1 MPAASEPPTLPRTW
15 RPLGPL
21 VMGIVLLVGLF
32 GLSAMTWFTFSDKAR
47 ADFSMA
53 EKVTMA
59 GFAIGI
65 IVLVHALTRSR
76 VEARAEKLI
85 VVNGYRRREFAWA
98 QVVAVS
104 LPPGAPWVTLDLA
117 DGNACPAM
125 GIQASDG
132 SRARRAVRDLR
143 AIVEQEAS

>member
-1 MPAASEPPTLPRTW
+1 MPADSEPPPPLPRTW
-15 RPLGPL
+15 RPMGSR

-32 GLSAMTWFTFSDKAR
+32 GLCAMVWLTFSDKVR
-47 ADFSMA
+47 AEFAMS
-53 EKVTMA
+53 EKITM
-59 GFAIGI
+59 GFFAILI
-65 IVLVHALTRSR
+65 CVLVHALTRSR

-85 VVNGYRRREFAWA
+85 VVNGYRRREFDWA

-132 SRARRAVRDLR
+132 SRARRAVRELR
-143 AIVEQEAS
+143 SLVEQAA

>member
-1 MPAASEPPTLPRTW
+1 
-15 RPLGPL
+15 
-21 VMGIVLLVGLF
+21 MGIVLLVGLF
-32 GLSAMTWFTFSDKAR
+32 GLCTMVWVTFSDKER
-47 ADFSMA
+47 AEFAMS
-53 EKVTMA
+53 EKVTMIF
-59 GFAIGI
+59 FALLIV
-65 IVLVHALTRSR
+65 VLVHALTRSR
-76 VEARAEKLI
+76 VEARAEKLV
-85 VVNGYRRREFAWA
+85 VVNGYRRREFEWA

-143 AIVEQEAS
+143 ALTEELG